1 MDPHVRIAI
10 AYDSLF
16 PWSKGGGER
25 QYRRFAEEFVAAGHE
40 VTYLT
45 RLQWDEPPVIE
56 GIEVIAISNDRE
68 LYDANGVRTLGPALR
83 YAKGLAQHLRAN
95 RGRYD
100 AVLVAALPTTN
111 VLAARAALVGTKTAV
126 GVDWLEVWTPS
137 QFRQYS
143 GFAIGT
149 VASVLQWTAAK
160 LSPVASCHSQMN
172 GRRLKASGLRS
183 EPLVSPGLIDPQG
196 DVEPQLSSTTP
207 PNVVYVGRHIQD
219 KRVEAL
225 PAAIAHAR
233 QQIPDLTATIFGEGP
248 SRAAVEAEI
257 DRLGLRDVIR
267 TPGFVSQEELDLGI
281 RTAAVLVNP
290 SQREGYGLVV
300 VEAAA
305 VGTPV
310 VLANAE
316 DNASVELV
324 ENGVNG
330 QVAPSVAAA
339 DLGEAI
345 VSVVSA
351 GEPLRKSTHDWYLRV
366 SRTNTIQAAAR
377 QILDRLV
384 RAAR

>member
-1 MDPHVRIAI
+1 MRIAI

-25 QYRRFAEEFVAAGHE
+25 QYRRFAEEFVAAGHD

-45 RLQWDEPPVIE
+45 RLQWDEPPSIE
-56 GIEVIAISNDRE
+56 GIEVVAVSTDRE

-83 YAKGLAQHLRAN
+83 YAQGLVKHLRAN
-95 RGRYD
+95 RNRYD

-111 VLAARAALVGTKTAV
+111 VLAVRAALVGTKTAV
-126 GVDWLEVWTPS
+126 GVDWLEVWRPDQWRT
-137 QFRQYS
+137 YS
-143 GFAIGT
+143 GPLVGT

-160 LSPVASCHSQMN
+160 LSPVASCHSRMN
-172 GRRLKASGLRS
+172 AARLKASGLRS
-183 EPLVSPGLIDPQG
+183 QPLVSPGLIDPQG
-196 DVEPQLSSTTP
+196 DIEPNLSTTTP
-207 PNVVYVGRHIQD
+207 PNVVYVGRHIPD

-233 QQIPDLTATIFGEGP
+233 KQIPDLTATIFGEGAA
-248 SRAAVEAEI
+248 RAAVEAEI
-257 DRLGLRDVIR
+257 NRLGLRDVIR
-267 TPGFVSQEELDLGI
+267 TPGFVSQEELDQGI
-281 RTAAVLVNP
+281 RTAAALVNP

-330 QVAPSVAAA
+330 QVAASVAPAE
-339 DLGEAI
+339 LGEAI
-345 VSVVSA
+345 VTVVNA
-351 GEPLRKSTHDWYLRV
+351 GEPLRKSTHDWYMRV

-384 RAAR
+384 QAAALR

>member
-1 MDPHVRIAI
+1 VRIAI

-45 RLQWDEPPVIE
+45 RLQWDEPPAIE
-56 GIEVIAISNDRE
+56 GIEVVAVSTDRD

-83 YAKGLAQHLRAN
+83 YAKGLAQHLRAH

-111 VLAARAALVGTKTAV
+111 VLAVRAALVGTKTAV
-126 GVDWLEVWTPS
+126 AVDWLEVWRPD
-137 QFRQYS
+137 QWRKYS

-160 LSPVASCHSQMN
+160 LSPVASCHSRMN
-172 GRRLKASGLRS
+172 AGRLKASGLRS
-183 EPLVSPGLIDPQG
+183 EPLISPGLIDPRG
-196 DVEPQLSSTTP
+196 DIEPHLSVANP
-207 PNVVYVGRHIQD
+207 PTVVYVGRHIPD

-233 QQIPDLTATIFGEGP
+233 KQIPDLTATIFGEGP

-257 DRLGLRDVIR
+257 ERLGLRDVVR
-267 TPGFVSQEELDLGI
+267 TPGFVSQEELDHGI

-310 VLANAE
+310 VLADAE

-324 ENGVNG
+324 ENSVNG
-330 QVAPSVAAA
+330 QVAASVAPS
-339 DLGEAI
+339 DLGDAI
-345 VSVVSA
+345 VSVVTA
-351 GEPLRKSTHDWYLRV
+351 GEPLRKSTRDWYTRV
-366 SRTNTIQAAAR
+366 STTNTIKAAAL

-384 RAAR
+384 RAAALR